1 MRGAG
6 ALVKCSPWGRK
17 RKAEALR
24 VTLTMPWGRR
34 GRSES
39 FKFVMLRVMEWST
52 APMGTDS
59 VASLRVMVAESVG
72 VTCRETL
79 GRSLVFVA
87 TVIFCFSMVSDGSMI
102 VSNTSTSLFW

>member
-1 MRGAG
+1 MWAG

-24 VTLTMPWGRR
+24 VTLTMPWGRLGSWVR
-34 GRSES
+34 FRA
-39 FKFVMLRVMEWST
+39 VMLRVTEWDT
-52 APMGTDS
+52 APMGTDR

-79 GRSLVFVA
+79 GSSLVFDA
-87 TVIFCFSMVSDGSMI
+87 TVIYCFSTTSDVSMI